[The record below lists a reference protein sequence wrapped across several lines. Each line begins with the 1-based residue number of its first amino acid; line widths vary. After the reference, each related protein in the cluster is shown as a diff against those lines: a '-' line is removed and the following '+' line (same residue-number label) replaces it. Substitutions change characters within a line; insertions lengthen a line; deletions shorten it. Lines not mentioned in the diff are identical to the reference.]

1 MLDRPASIIGVVRT
15 AKAEKRYRDKLKEE
29 GLLTDEDDQQ
39 LSPAEE
45 RAIKAQKRAA
55 WRQARLKSLEQ
66 DAIQAQ
72 MVLKS
77 MTDMVGANEKP
88 STTVEV
94 DEKDGSPDVS
104 FDVVNH

>member
-1 MLDRPASIIGVVRT
+1 M
-15 AKAEKRYRDKLKEE
+15 
-29 GLLTDEDDQQ
+29 LTDDDDLQ

-45 RAIKAQKRAA
+45 RALKAQKRAA

-77 MTDMVGANEKP
+77 MTDMVSTNEGSNTAKEP
-88 STTVEV
+88 TEEV
-94 DEKDGSPDVS
+94 
-104 FDVVNH
+104 FLIFI